1 MPLQDVGSRGLARL
15 EASGLAFWE
24 KPKAEQGD
32 DLPFSVG
39 LRISNALKCRSRAC
53 GTRHFGHDQRLEHIL
68 LGGRNFLLFSCGAR
82 YLCLLFLQR
91 HTLYILGVSSP
102 T

>member
-39 LRISNALKCRSRAC
+39 LSNALKCRTRAC
-53 GTRHFGHDQRLEHIL
+53 GTRHFGHKQEIRAYFIGREKFSSLFWWCKVSLFVVSSMAYSVHI
-68 LGGRNFLLFSCGAR
+68 
-82 YLCLLFLQR
+82 
-91 HTLYILGVSSP
+91 GVSSP